1 MSVIQLSHYTNKKK
15 EESLAIL
22 LHHATDHQARAKCRE
37 EGTAG
42 ELCKMGGRAGRKEEE
57 GGITPVS
64 PQIITIIIHTDRK
77 KKSQTLCS
85 PPSSAGCGCGAAP
98 RRAQS
103 GGPRLPRPG
112 GGHGEEREAR
122 RPPRRTEGGGQPLPH
137 LSTPPPGAANPPP
150 SPRLP

>member
-22 LHHATDHQARAKCRE
+22 LHHATDHRARAKCRE

-77 KKSQTLCS
+77 KKIPNPLLPSQLS
-85 PPSSAGCGCGAAP
+85 GLWV
-98 RRAQS
+98 R
-103 GGPRLPRPG
+103 GGPQEGTERWATAPPAG
-112 GGHGEEREAR
+112 GRSR
-122 RPPRRTEGGGQPLPH
+122 
-137 LSTPPPGAANPPP
+137 
-150 SPRLP
+150 